1 MILHAAHRH
10 SVSKLCQRLV
20 IQFFASIL
28 LLGFNT
34 PLMAAYSDIIDA
46 FETTRGNQFVVAGKT
61 FDDIESSF
69 GTRIQSSS
77 GLYDFHRGFDV
88 DGTQGDNIL
97 AAADGIFWQYREF
110 NGGGH
115 TIILQHD
122 LPSSIVYNGRSY
134 DHYYTY
140 YMHLFDDA
148 GGGTDGTDDVI
159 SGWTP
164 EVTAI
169 TAGDVIGK
177 MGNSGTPPG
186 GGSYSDHL
194 HLELRFGTRSSLE
207 FQLNNPGNTQHG
219 FDPHL
224 NPMLLFNPYTY
235 ATSGENVY
243 HQNTSLASTANAGQD
258 ITFEITYTNDDMP
271 LLNEVTVSL
280 EETGSGN
287 TVKTHTLDLNQ
298 RIGFDAS
305 STANL
310 DTADTTKP
318 YFSPITPAFTPTQ
331 YKNRLIIPSGWT
343 TGFGSGDHQLNVT
356 LKDLWENSE
365 TASFTV
371 VPETSHYLLMS
382 GSLLSLFIGLRRRG
396 LHATGGVPTRQP
408 DHQSVP
414 CSQ

>member
-1 MILHAAHRH
+1 MQANHQDTTKASPLSSMR
-10 SVSKLCQRLV
+10 QLV
-20 IQFFASIL
+20 LFLIFVGLSSS
-28 LLGFNT
+28 LG
-34 PLMAAYSDIIDA
+34 LKAAYSDIIDS
-46 FETTRGNQFVVAGKT
+46 FEVTRGSQFVVQGKT

-97 AAADGIFWQYREF
+97 APTDGLFWEYREF
-110 NGGGH
+110 SGGGH

-122 LPSSIVYNGRSY
+122 LDSTISYNGRSY

-148 GGGTDGTDDVI
+148 GGGVAGTDDVI

-164 EVTAI
+164 EVT
-169 TAGDVIGK
+169 TVSSGDVIGK

-207 FQLNNPGNTQHG
+207 FQLANPGNTQHG

-224 NPMLLFNPYTY
+224 NPMLLFTPYTY
-235 ATSGENVY
+235 ASSGTGVY
-243 HQNTSLASTANAGQD
+243 HQNAALSSSATAGSD
-258 ITFEITYTNDDMP
+258 ITFDITYTNDDMP
-271 LLNEVTVSL
+271 LLNEITISL
-280 EETGSGN
+280 EEIGSGSI
-287 TVKTHTLDLNQ
+287 VKTHTLDLNQ
-298 RIGFDAS
+298 RIGFDAT

-318 YFSPITPAFTPTQ
+318 YFSPVTPGFTSTE
-331 YKNRLIIPSGWT
+331 YKNGLIVPSNWT
-343 TGFGSGDHQLNVT
+343 SGYGDSDHQLNVT

-365 TASFTV
+365 TLSITV
-371 VPETSHYLLMS
+371 IPEPRFYAIVSGALLFGLALIKRRHCSH
-382 GSLLSLFIGLRRRG
+382 
-396 LHATGGVPTRQP
+396 
-408 DHQSVP
+408 
-414 CSQ
+414 